1 MAKLMELDLQ
11 LFADGGAGGEGG
23 AGGAAEGGEA
33 GQGANQQTGVQAAIP
48 ARRQGRKANPLANV
62 KYGMQD
68 AGQAP
73 AAQNQAENAQ
83 GEASE
88 GETFEQLIKGK
99 YKDDYAKSVQTAIR
113 DRFKKNAATDAQ
125 VEKLLPVL
133 NVLSERYGLASAEDF
148 LSLDAEALGKAV
160 QQDHAHLEKEAMQ
173 RGMPVESLAEL
184 KMLQAKN
191 EAYDRQRQQ
200 QAQMQK
206 VEAHLMK
213 LMEQEAGVK
222 QLYPGFDLRTELNN
236 PEFKRLTSPGV
247 NVPVQTAYEIVHKDE
262 IITQGMQIAAKKSA
276 EKISRAVQS
285 GTMRM
290 PENALQQQ
298 SSVVYKNDPRTLTKQ
313 DHKEINRRALAGEKI
328 KF

>member
-48 ARRQGRKANPLANV
+48 ARRQGRKATPLANV

-73 AAQNQAENAQ
+73 AAQNQ
-83 GEASE
+83 

-173 RGMPVESLAEL
+173 RGMPVESLAEV

-298 SSVVYKNDPRTLTKQ
+298 SSVVYKNDPRALNKQ